1 MITNNNDHHH
11 LSLSHITSIKK
22 SYMDAHENLI
32 QRKCLIG
39 QINPFQKNSL
49 IIVVLATKK
58 IVLLFA
64 ELVAKN

>member
-1 MITNNNDHHH
+1 
-11 LSLSHITSIKK
+11 
-22 SYMDAHENLI
+22 MDARENLI